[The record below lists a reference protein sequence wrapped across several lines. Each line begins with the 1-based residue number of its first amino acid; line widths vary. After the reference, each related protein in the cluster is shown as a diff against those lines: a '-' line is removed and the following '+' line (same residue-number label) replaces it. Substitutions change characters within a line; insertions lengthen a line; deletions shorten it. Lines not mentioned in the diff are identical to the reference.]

1 MSIKIGYQ
9 GLIGCNAFKAL
20 INNFQNYTPINFEN
34 INVMINSLINK
45 DIDCFILPLY
55 NSISGQIEEH
65 CNYITQ
71 YQNLKII
78 KIIPLNIEHTLYGL
92 KESNLNN
99 IKKIVSHKQA
109 LLQCSNFIS
118 NYKTLEFW
126 NTIASMEYILNKNDN
141 TIACI
146 APLDLNNN
154 DKNIKILKTKI
165 SNENNNI
172 TYFYLFTVSCQ
183 I

>member
-20 INNFQNYTPINFEN
+20 INNFQNYIPINFEN

-55 NSISGQIEEH
+55 NSISGQIDEH

-71 YQNLKII
+71 NQNLKII

-92 KESNLNN
+92 KESDLNN

-109 LLQCSNFIS
+109 LLQCSNFVS

-126 NTIASMEYILNKNDN
+126 NTIASMEYILDKNDN

-154 DKNIKILKTKI
+154 FNNNIKILKTKI

-172 TYFYLFTVSCQ
+172 TYFYIFTNK
-183 I
+183 